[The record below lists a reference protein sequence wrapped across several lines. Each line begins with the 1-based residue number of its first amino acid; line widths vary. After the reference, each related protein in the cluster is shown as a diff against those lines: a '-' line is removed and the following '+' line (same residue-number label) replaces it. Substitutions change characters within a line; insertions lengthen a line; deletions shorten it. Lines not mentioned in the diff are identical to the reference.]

1 MSNPIRDE
9 FRTGLARGDLLV
21 QKCNDCGKLNMYPR
35 HACPH
40 CQSLSLGWHKST
52 GRGVLHS
59 FTVLRAGAP
68 EGFESDLPYA
78 LGVNIGQRLG
88 TGERIGPIQ
97 HGPGPGGTTRQDAD
111 PLDPRRRQRPAQGS
125 STTLP
130 LVSRASRAR

>member
-21 QKCNDCGKLNMYPR
+21 QKCNECGRLNMYPR

-40 CQSLSLGWHKST
+40 CQSLSLGWHKSA

-68 EGFESDLPYA
+68 EGFESELPYA
-78 LGVNIGQRLG
+78 LGVIKLDEGVQLLARLW
-88 TGERIGPIQ
+88 P
-97 HGPGPGGTTRQDAD
+97 DAD
-111 PLDPRRRQRPAQGS
+111 GDCQSYRCDERVQFRPAAPESVARRPCAWFAS
-125 STTLP
+125 S
-130 LVSRASRAR
+130 AH